1 MQTCNY
7 CGSAVTDAFVRV
19 FGFDSGEVFAC
30 PNCTANVGI
39 AEVAMRRARET

>member
-1 MQTCNY
+1 MDSCDHCNSPV
-7 CGSAVTDAFVRV
+7 SAQFVRV
-19 FGFDSGEVFAC
+19 FAVDSGEVLAC